1 MLNRFSLYIALSKQ
15 SLATMTVQLQ
25 RFKMLVG
32 GEWKDSSNGLASSI
46 LDPSNNQVIAEVPR
60 ATKQDA
66 RAAVDAAKTA
76 FHSPEWRD
84 MDSAKRGRILTKL
97 TGLVRENSDEL
108 ARLETMNEGKTL
120 RESKG
125 DVAWAARAF
134 EYFAG
139 LADKIEGETIPVPP
153 RRLNYTLKE
162 PLGVTVH
169 IVPWN
174 YPIALAARSL
184 APALAAGNTV
194 VMKPSEITPLT
205 AIKLGELAVKA
216 GVPKG
221 VMNVVT
227 GSGAEV
233 GSALV
238 SDKDVD
244 GIVFTGSDETGKQ
257 VMEAAA
263 RNVTHVLMELGGKNP
278 HIVFADA
285 DVPKAIKAVKDGI
298 FTNAGQMCWAGSR
311 ALIHE
316 SIYEG
321 FVRELVDKTAAM
333 RIGPGVEDST
343 EMGPVATKSRQDIV
357 LGYVKDGTEEGA
369 KLLHGGK
376 KLKDP
381 KLDKGN
387 FVEPTIFGNVTGEM
401 KVGSDEIFGP
411 VLSITKF
418 KTTDEAV
425 AMANET
431 DYGLYGGI
439 WTSNLK
445 TAHDVAARLE
455 VGGVAINEYL
465 VTFPQTPFGGYKDSG
480 RGHENGIRALEYY
493 TRTKNVSVN
502 LG

>member
-1 MLNRFSLYIALSKQ
+1 
-15 SLATMTVQLQ
+15 MTVQLQ

-32 GEWKDSSNGLASSI
+32 GEWKESSNGLASSI

-221 VMNVVT
+221 VVNVVT
-227 GSGAEV
+227 GSGIEV
-233 GSALV
+233 GAHLV

-244 GIVFTGSDETGKQ
+244 GIIFTGSDETGKQ

-278 HIVFADA
+278 HIVFPDA

-298 FTNAGQMCWAGSR
+298 FTNAGQMCWARSR
-311 ALIHE
+311 AFIHE
-316 SIYEG
+316 SIYE
-321 FVRELVDKTAAM
+321 V
-333 RIGPGVEDST
+333 
-343 EMGPVATKSRQDIV
+343 
-357 LGYVKDGTEEGA
+357 
-369 KLLHGGK
+369 
-376 KLKDP
+376 
-381 KLDKGN
+381 
-387 FVEPTIFGNVTGEM
+387 
-401 KVGSDEIFGP
+401 FGP

-425 AMANET
+425 DMANET

-445 TAHDVAARLE
+445 TAHDVASRLE

-465 VTFPQTPFGGYKDSG
+465 VTFPQTPFGGYKNSG
-480 RGHENGIRALEYY
+480 IGHENGIRALEYY

>member
-1 MLNRFSLYIALSKQ
+1 
-15 SLATMTVQLQ
+15 MTVQLQ
-25 RFKMLVG
+25 RFKMLIG
-32 GEWKDSSNGLASSI
+32 GEWRDSGSELTSTI
-46 LDPSNNQVIAEVPR
+46 LDPSNNQVIAETPR
-60 ATKQDA
+60 ATEQDA
-66 RAAVDAAKTA
+66 RVAVEAAKTA
-76 FHSPEWRD
+76 YYSGEWRD

-108 ARLETMNEGKTL
+108 AKLETLNEGKPI

-139 LADKIEGETIPVPP
+139 LADKIEGSTIPVPP
-153 RRLNYTLKE
+153 KRLDYTLRE
-162 PLGVTVH
+162 PLGVTLH

-194 VMKPSEITPLT
+194 VMKPSETTPLT
-205 AIKLGELAVKA
+205 ALKLGELASKA
-216 GVPKG
+216 GLPKG

-233 GSALV
+233 GGHLV
-238 SDKDVD
+238 SHKDVD
-244 GIVFTGSDETGKQ
+244 GIIFTGSYETGRQ
-257 VMEAAA
+257 VMENSAK
-263 RNVTHVLMELGGKNP
+263 NITHVLMELGGKNP
-278 HIVFADA
+278 HIVFPDA
-285 DVPKAIKAVKDGI
+285 DIPKAIRAVKDGI

-311 ALIHE
+311 AFVHE
-316 SIYEG
+316 SVYEG
-321 FVRELVDKTAAM
+321 FVRELVDKTARM
-333 RIGPGVEDST
+333 KLGSGMDEST
-343 EMGPVATKSRQDIV
+343 EMGPVVSKSRQETV
-357 LGYVKDGTEEGA
+357 LGYMKSGIEEGA

-376 KLKDP
+376 KPKDP
-381 KLDKGN
+381 HLDKGN
-387 FVEPTIFGNVTGEM
+387 FVEPTIFENVTGEM
-401 KVGSDEIFGP
+401 KLGCEEIFGP

-418 KTTDEAV
+418 KTTEEV
-425 AMANET
+425 ITMANDT
-431 DYGLYGGI
+431 DYGLYGGV
-439 WTSNLK
+439 WTNNLK
-445 TAHDVAARLE
+445 TAHEVASKLE

-480 RGHENGIRALEYY
+480 IGHENGIRAMEHY

>member
-1 MLNRFSLYIALSKQ
+1 
-15 SLATMTVQLQ
+15 MTVQLQ

-32 GEWKDSSNGLASSI
+32 GEWKESSNGLASSI

-221 VMNVVT
+221 VVNVVT

-233 GSALV
+233 GAHLV

-244 GIVFTGSDETGKQ
+244 GIIFTGSDETGKQ
-257 VMEAAA
+257 VMGAAA

-278 HIVFADA
+278 HI
-285 DVPKAIKAVKDGI
+285 
-298 FTNAGQMCWAGSR
+298 
-311 ALIHE
+311 
-316 SIYEG
+316 
-321 FVRELVDKTAAM
+321 
-333 RIGPGVEDST
+333 
-343 EMGPVATKSRQDIV
+343 
-357 LGYVKDGTEEGA
+357 
-369 KLLHGGK
+369 
-376 KLKDP
+376 
-381 KLDKGN
+381 DKGN
-387 FVEPTIFGNVTGEM
+387 FVEPTIFENVTGEM
-401 KVGSDEIFGP
+401 KVGSDVIFGP
-411 VLSITKF
+411 VLSITRF

-425 AMANET
+425 TMANET

-445 TAHDVAARLE
+445 TAHDVASRLE

-480 RGHENGIRALEYY
+480 IGHENGIRALEYY

>member
-1 MLNRFSLYIALSKQ
+1 MII
-15 SLATMTVQLQ
+15 
-25 RFKMLVG
+25 G
-32 GEWKDSSNGLASSI
+32 GEWKDSSNGAVSSI
-46 LDPSNNQVIAEVPR
+46 LDPSNNEVVAEVPR

-66 RAAVDAAKTA
+66 KAAVESARTA
-76 FHSPEWRD
+76 LESTGWVDIDP
-84 MDSAKRGRILTKL
+84 SKRGRLLTKL
-97 TGLVRENSDEL
+97 TGLVRENSEQL
-108 ARLETMNEGKTL
+108 SRLETSNEGKTL

-205 AIKLGELAVKA
+205 AIKLGELALKA
-216 GVPKG
+216 GLPKG

-233 GSALV
+233 GSHLV

-244 GIVFTGSDETGKQ
+244 GIIFTGSDETGKQ

-278 HIVFADA
+278 HIVFPDA

-343 EMGPVATKSRQDIV
+343 EMGPVASKYRQDIV
-357 LGYVKDGTEEGA
+357 LGYV
-369 KLLHGGK
+369 
-376 KLKDP
+376 
-381 KLDKGN
+381 
-387 FVEPTIFGNVTGEM
+387 
-401 KVGSDEIFGP
+401 
-411 VLSITKF
+411 
-418 KTTDEAV
+418 
-425 AMANET
+425 
-431 DYGLYGGI
+431 
-439 WTSNLK
+439 
-445 TAHDVAARLE
+445 
-455 VGGVAINEYL
+455 
-465 VTFPQTPFGGYKDSG
+465 
-480 RGHENGIRALEYY
+480 
-493 TRTKNVSVN
+493 
-502 LG
+502 

>member
-1 MLNRFSLYIALSKQ
+1 MLI
-15 SLATMTVQLQ
+15 
-25 RFKMLVG
+25 G
-32 GEWKDSSNGLASSI
+32 GEWKDSANGVVSSV
-46 LDPSNNQVIAEVPR
+46 LDPSNDDVIAEVPR

-66 RAAVDAAKTA
+66 KAAIESAKIALESAGWVDIDP
-76 FHSPEWRD
+76 S
-84 MDSAKRGRILTKL
+84 KRGRLLTKL
-97 TGLVRENSDEL
+97 TALIRENSEQL
-108 ARLETMNEGKTL
+108 ARLETLSEGKTL

-134 EYFAG
+134 EYWAG
-139 LADKIEGETIPVPP
+139 LADKVEGETIPVPP
-153 RRLNYTLKE
+153 KRLNYTLRE

-221 VMNVVT
+221 VVNVVT

-233 GSALV
+233 GAHLV

-244 GIVFTGSDETGKQ
+244 GIIFTGSDETGKQ
-257 VMEAAA
+257 VMGAAA

-278 HIVFADA
+278 HIVFPDA
-285 DVPKAIKAVKDGI
+285 DIPKAVKAVKDGI

-333 RIGPGVEDST
+333 RIGPGLEDST
-343 EMGPVATKSRQDIV
+343 EMGPVASKSRQDNV

-376 KLKDP
+376 KPKDP
-381 KLDKGN
+381 RLDKGN
-387 FVEPTIFGNVTGEM
+387 FVEPTIFENVTGEM

-411 VLSITKF
+411 VLSITRF

-445 TAHDVAARLE
+445 TAHDVASRLE

-465 VTFPQTPFGGYKDSG
+465 VTFPQTPFGGYKNSG
-480 RGHENGIRALEYY
+480 IGHENGIRALEYY

>member
-1 MLNRFSLYIALSKQ
+1 
-15 SLATMTVQLQ
+15 MTVQLQ

-205 AIKLGELAVKA
+205 AIKLGELAAKA
-216 GVPKG
+216 GTPKG
-221 VMNVVT
+221 VVNVVT
-227 GSGAEV
+227 GSGSEV
-233 GSALV
+233 GAHLV

-244 GIVFTGSDETGKQ
+244 GIIFTGSDETGKQ

-278 HIVFADA
+278 HIVFPDA
-285 DVPKAIKAVKDGI
+285 DIPKAIKAVKDGI

-311 ALIHE
+311 AFIHE

-333 RIGPGVEDST
+333 RIGPGLEDST
-343 EMGPVATKSRQDIV
+343 EMGPVASKSRQDIV

-376 KLKDP
+376 KPKDP
-381 KLDKGN
+381 RLDKGN
-387 FVEPTIFGNVTGEM
+387 FVEPTIFENVTGEM

-425 AMANET
+425 DMANET

-445 TAHDVAARLE
+445 TAHDVASRLE

-480 RGHENGIRALEYY
+480 IGHENGIRALEYY